1 MVRGTVK
8 WFSDAKGFGFIE
20 PEDGGEDVFVHYSSI
35 EEEGFKSLAEGDE
48 VEFEIGQ
55 SEKGPRAEHVT
66 KADSGPTY

>member
-35 EEEGFKSLAEGDE
+35 EEEGFKSLSEGDE

-55 SEKGPRAEHVT
+55 SEKGPRAENVT
-66 KADSGPTY
+66 KVGSEPMY